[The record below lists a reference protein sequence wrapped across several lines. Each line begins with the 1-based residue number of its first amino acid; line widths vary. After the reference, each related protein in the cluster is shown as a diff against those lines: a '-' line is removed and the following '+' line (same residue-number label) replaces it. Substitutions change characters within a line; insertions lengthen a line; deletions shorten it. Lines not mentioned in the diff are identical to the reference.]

1 MMETCFPAD
10 TSAVKGKAEHALN
23 QEEGEED
30 MSGTQ
35 FVCETVIR
43 SLTLDAA
50 PDHKPPQKKKILQSK
65 YWLSLVSVVL
75 LFLQSD
81 IGHALP
87 CTAGGD
93 TALIVFPDGFIR
105 LSTNIAR
112 YLQLQH
118 AK

>member
-1 MMETCFPAD
+1 MVALKLSVVLPFKGMTEACFPAD
-10 TSAVKGKAEHALN
+10 TCRLKVKAEHPLN

-65 YWLSLVSVVL
+65 Y
-75 LFLQSD
+75 
-81 IGHALP
+81 
-87 CTAGGD
+87 
-93 TALIVFPDGFIR
+93 
-105 LSTNIAR
+105 
-112 YLQLQH
+112 YL
-118 AK
+118 

>member
-1 MMETCFPAD
+1 MTEACFPAD
-10 TSAVKGKAEHALN
+10 TCRLKVKAEHPLN

-65 YWLSLVSVVL
+65 YCL
-75 LFLQSD
+75 
-81 IGHALP
+81 
-87 CTAGGD
+87 
-93 TALIVFPDGFIR
+93 
-105 LSTNIAR
+105 
-112 YLQLQH
+112 
-118 AK
+118 

>member
-1 MMETCFPAD
+1 MTEACFPAD
-10 TSAVKGKAEHALN
+10 TCIVKVKAEHPLS

-65 YWLSLVSVVL
+65 FCL
-75 LFLQSD
+75 
-81 IGHALP
+81 
-87 CTAGGD
+87 
-93 TALIVFPDGFIR
+93 
-105 LSTNIAR
+105 
-112 YLQLQH
+112 
-118 AK
+118 

>member
-1 MMETCFPAD
+1 MTETCFPAD
-10 TSAVKGKAEHALN
+10 PSAVKGKAEHLLT

-65 YWLSLVSVVL
+65 YWLWLLSVVL
-75 LFLQSD
+75 LFYSQTLATNYP
-81 IGHALP
+81 ALSVVTP
-87 CTAGGD
+87 
-93 TALIVFPDGFIR
+93 L
-105 LSTNIAR
+105 
-112 YLQLQH
+112 
-118 AK
+118 